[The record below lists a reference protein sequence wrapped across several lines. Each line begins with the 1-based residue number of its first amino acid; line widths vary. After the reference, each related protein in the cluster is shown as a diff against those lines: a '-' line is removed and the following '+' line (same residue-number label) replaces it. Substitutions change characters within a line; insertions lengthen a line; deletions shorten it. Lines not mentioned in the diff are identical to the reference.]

1 MKNWISLAIIALS
14 IIFFIIQL
22 IKSKSKKANIST
34 IADSIKKLL
43 NANYEDMGFLIVEGS
58 NRNQFVQFG
67 LENYGLMLMWPK
79 VKGQEENFVKVRK
92 LFLNA
97 EYSESKENPVNRET
111 VINLKYKE
119 FAQDD
124 SGLYANVGKN
134 SSEIVDFIKLLF
146 KEIYNYNNFNN
157 MKVQL
162 VLKNK

>member
-1 MKNWISLAIIALS
+1 
-14 IIFFIIQL
+14 
-22 IKSKSKKANIST
+22 
-34 IADSIKKLL
+34 
-43 NANYEDMGFLIVEGS
+43 MGFLIVEGS

-92 LFLNA
+92 LFLNT

-146 KEIYNYNNFNN
+146 KEIYNYNNFDN